1 MSTHAEPT
9 SPRTPRTQLVPELP
23 LDSGET
29 LRNVTIAYHRDGP
42 AHAPVVLVLHALT
55 GNADAV
61 GDWWRGVA
69 GPARALDTTQ
79 VQVIA
84 PNLLGSCYGS
94 SGPASWPSAFP
105 TVTPRDQARAVWALL
120 DALGVAEI
128 ALVTGGSLGGMVAL
142 EVAALAPHRV
152 GHVAAIAA
160 PAAHTAWAIGC
171 NHTQRVALDALGGG
185 KAGLALARRIA
196 MLSYRA
202 ESGLEDR
209 FARRTTPEGAW
220 AIAEWLDAHGA
231 RLVERCD
238 AATYRLLLDAMDAHD
253 LARGRESVADALAPL
268 IGRVTGIGISSDGLY
283 SADTVRWWTD
293 VAGGRYHTLVSPH
306 GHDAFLIDQA
316 ALGTLLAPALADGL
330 SWVRANGTRA
340 LRESSSTEVA
350 A

>member
-1 MSTHAEPT
+1 MSTHAEAIA
-9 SPRTPRTQLVPELP
+9 PRTPRTLVLPEL
-23 LDSGET
+23 LLESGET
-29 LRNVTIAYHRDGP
+29 LRQVTVAYHHDGP
-42 AHAPVVLVLHALT
+42 QHAPVVLVLHALT
-55 GNADAV
+55 GNADAG
-61 GDWWRGVA
+61 GDWWRGVV
-69 GPARALDTTQ
+69 GPNRAIDTTQ

-94 SGPASWPSAFP
+94 SGPASWPTAFP
-105 TVTPRDQARAVWALL
+105 SVTPRDQARAAWALL
-120 DALGVAEI
+120 DALGVAEL

-152 GHVAAIAA
+152 GHVAAVAA

-209 FARRTTPEGAW
+209 FARRTTADGAW
-220 AIAEWLDAHGA
+220 AIAEWLDVHGA
-231 RLVERCD
+231 RLVDRFD
-238 AATYRLLLDAMDAHD
+238 AASYRLLLDAMDAHD
-253 LARGRESVADALAPL
+253 LARGRGTVADALAPL
-268 IGRVTGIGISSDGLY
+268 SGRVTGVGISSDGLY
-283 SADTVRWWTD
+283 SADTVRWWTE

-316 ALGTLLAPALADGL
+316 ALGTLLAPALADGVA
-330 SWVRANGTRA
+330 WVRGHGTRQ
-340 LRESSSTEVA
+340 LREPSSTEVA